1 MTTEC
6 PNCKTPLPRQGS
18 RFCNQCGFELRPA
31 LDETTNPGVG
41 GDSEDSII
49 TDPME
54 IPGASP
60 AATLRIISRDGSIL
74 ERKVEKVETT
84 IGKGTAN
91 DIILAD
97 PAVSTSHAMISSESK
112 GYIITDLGSR
122 NGTFV
127 NDTRIDAPRQLHH
140 GDVVKLG
147 KCTLTFRLSQ
157 SGETAILAPS
167 ALAAI
172 VRPEP
177 PHVTADALAAAVV
190 SAGLADEEQIKE
202 IRAAGTSGKHLIKSL
217 IQKLKI
223 SDVALRDLMSSK
235 FGIPTAD
242 PSLLRIDQGMATALT
257 AAVIR
262 RDLVFPAAT
271 GNPGHVTLI
280 VADPTD
286 EEAIAKV
293 KEKARGEVE
302 LRLASA
308 TEVKTAIDSVYAP
321 RLVGVLPSGEKLEVL
336 VNKPEIEIG
345 KAPHNQ
351 IILTQPTVSNT
362 HAVIL
367 ARNGGYSVVDLGSSN
382 GTFVN
387 GVRLGNE
394 ARTLQHGDKI
404 QIAEALLTYRNPSET
419 TENKTARLS
428 PEILEEVRKKASM
441 GISLSSAHLDADGKD
456 ETDEKQ
462 DGKKKKKKDDRIKA
476 ALIGSAS
483 RLIAQVVGGLVTIA
497 GTIYLLSWS
506 QGTNGPGLR
515 KAQQQAA
522 GKRFSEP
529 PSFSPILGGIF
540 EASGVTWVP
549 ETNTA
554 LVVDDGKPGQILLMT
569 LDENGKQQGPMGSIP
584 LNALIIDPEAIT
596 TDGTWYYVISSQADP
611 KDGPQNS
618 LVRFDYDPATK
629 SIRGTPEVLPDL
641 RTFLLN
647 GVPDL
652 AAEGSKPGTKG
663 GLNIE
668 GLTFDPVNNRLLVGL
683 RSPLIQ
689 GRAVIIPIKI
699 ENPRAPL
706 TAANLKLLSPSTI
719 QLELDGQGIRDIDYN
734 PQLKSFTILS
744 GATDLEKKTE
754 FGLWEWNGDADLS
767 KAENV
772 PKRELSLDD
781 RAKPEGITNFTVNGK
796 QFVLIVGDLSRY
808 LKLDYASMP

>member
-6 PNCKTPLPRQGS
+6 PNCKTPFPRQGS

-31 LDETTNPGVG
+31 LDEPTNPGFG
-41 GDSEDSII
+41 ADPEGSII

-54 IPGASP
+54 LPGASP

-74 ERKVEKVETT
+74 ERKIEKVETT
-84 IGKGTAN
+84 IGKGTTN

-97 PAVSTSHAMISSESK
+97 PAVSTSHAMIRSESK
-112 GYIITDLGSR
+112 GYQISDLGSR

-127 NDTRIDAPRQLHH
+127 NEAKIDAPRQLHH

-157 SGETAILAPS
+157 SGETAMLSS
-167 ALAAI
+167 AAVAAI
-172 VRPEP
+172 VRPAT

-190 SAGLADEEQIKE
+190 SAGLADEGQIKE
-202 IRAAGTSGKHLIKSL
+202 IRSTGTSGKHLVKGL

-242 PSLLRIDQGMATALT
+242 PSLLRIDQGIA
-257 AAVIR
+257 AAVTASVIR
-262 RDLVFPAAT
+262 QNLIFPAAS
-271 GNPGHVTLI
+271 GNPGHVTLV

-286 EEAIAKV
+286 EETIAKV

-321 RLVGVLPSGEKLEVL
+321 RLVGVLPSGEKLEIL
-336 VNKPEIEIG
+336 INKPEIEIG

-351 IILTQPTVSNT
+351 VILTQPTVSNT

-404 QIAEALLTYRNPSET
+404 QIAEALLTYRNPAET
-419 TENKTARLS
+419 NENKTARLS
-428 PEILEEVRKKASM
+428 PEILEEIRKKASM
-441 GISLSSAHLDADGKD
+441 GMSLSSAPLDVDGKG
-456 ETDEKQ
+456 EEDEKAN
-462 DGKKKKKKDDRIKA
+462 GKKKKKKDDRIKA

-497 GTIYLLSWS
+497 GTIYLLSWT
-506 QGTNGPGLR
+506 QGSSVPSLHKMERTA
-515 KAQQQAA
+515 AQ
-522 GKRFSEP
+522 KRFSEP

-554 LVVDDGKPGQILLMT
+554 LVVDDGKPNQLLLMT
-569 LDENGKQQGPMGSIP
+569 LDENGKQQGPMTSIP
-584 LNALIIDPEAIT
+584 LNVPLIDPESIT
-596 TDGTWYYVISSQADP
+596 TDGTWYYVVGSQGDP
-611 KDGPQNS
+611 KDGAQNS
-618 LVRFDYDPATK
+618 LVRFEYDPATK

-641 RTFLLN
+641 RSFLLN

-652 AAEGSKPGTKG
+652 ASEGSKPGTRG

-668 GLTFDPVNNRLLVGL
+668 GMTWDPVNNRLLLGL

-689 GRAVIIPIKI
+689 GRAVIIPLKI

-744 GATDLEKKTE
+744 GATDLEKKTD
-754 FGLWEWNGDADLS
+754 FGLWEWSGDADLS
-767 KAENV
+767 KAQNV
-772 PKRELSLDD
+772 PRRELTLDD
-781 RAKPEGITNFTVNGK
+781 RAKPEGITNFSVNGK
-796 QFVLIVGDLSRY
+796 QFVLIVGDASRY
-808 LKLDYASMP
+808 LKLDYASLP